1 MPLGARPLDLLVI
14 LVIALLI
21 FGPKKLPEIGA
32 AIGKSVTAFKK
43 GIKDATDEKET
54 EDTNL
59 LLEQYNLDAK
69 RLELEALE
77 REIASKKAVLN
88 THEASQTVEV
98 SSQSTNTETRTS

>member
-1 MPLGARPLDLLVI
+1 MPFGARPLDLLVI

-43 GIKDATDEKET
+43 GIKEATDEKEA

-59 LLEQYNLDAK
+59 LLEHYNLDAK
-69 RLELEALE
+69 RLELETLE
-77 REIASKKAVLN
+77 REIASKKAALN
-88 THEASQTVEV
+88 AHEAPQTVEA
-98 SSQSTNTETRTS
+98 SGQNTNTETQTS

>member
-1 MPLGARPLDLLVI
+1 MPFGARPLDLLII
-14 LVIALLI
+14 LIIALLI

-54 EDTNL
+54 EDANL

-69 RLELEALE
+69 RLELETLE

-88 THEASQTVEV
+88 THEVPQTVEV
-98 SSQSTNTETRTS
+98 SSQSTNTETRAN

>member
-1 MPLGARPLDLLVI
+1 MPFGARPLDLLVI

-43 GIKDATDEKET
+43 GIKDATDENET
-54 EDTNL
+54 EDANL
-59 LLEQYNLDAK
+59 LLEHYNVDAK

-88 THEASQTVEV
+88 AHEVSQTVEV
-98 SSQSTNTETRTS
+98 SGQSTNTETRTN